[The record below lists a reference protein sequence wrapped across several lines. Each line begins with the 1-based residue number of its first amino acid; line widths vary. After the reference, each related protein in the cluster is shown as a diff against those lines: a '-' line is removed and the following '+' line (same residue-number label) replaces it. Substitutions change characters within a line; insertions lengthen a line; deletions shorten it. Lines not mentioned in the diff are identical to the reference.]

1 VPDRTSP
8 VRVLSVGAIPPE
20 WGGPRRGGV
29 ATFHATLVEALQP
42 GSGAPTA
49 EVVAVASPGAQPS
62 DWTPV
67 PIHALDGGD
76 VHRSLA
82 RVLESVEADVVLVH
96 HVTTRFAAALPEV
109 AAGLPV
115 VGIAHSWHALS
126 GVSGAV
132 EAQVRERAAQA
143 LSGMAA
149 VVYGSEHARREGE
162 GIGIPHPER
171 VEVILYPLQP
181 ALIEPI
187 DTTRTRR
194 GVVFAGNLEAR
205 KRPLL
210 LVEAAAAIPDLELVF
225 AGEGP
230 ERDAILGRAA
240 ELGVAERVTVPAPP
254 PSTEE
259 LIGLLAG
266 AEVLCVPSSSETF
279 GLVYTEALACGTPV
293 VGFAPTLAEIA
304 GALGTDI
311 GEGVLDVGGDDLG
324 RALERVR
331 AAPRDRADLRART
344 LDAFTPRRAAERY
357 ARLLADVAGRA
368 EIERRVAGFAQW
380 HYAFDLGGIRTPI
393 RDETRVNRH
402 EQRRRYFFDRAVE
415 RLSGSLKGRRVL
427 DLGCNAGFWSLAAI
441 EAGAEHVLGLDA
453 RPMHVEQAEL
463 VFSARGVDPDR
474 YEFRCA
480 DIYDVDLTAE
490 GPFDLVLFLGLLYH
504 VHDPVGL
511 FERLRRWTSEL
522 LVVDTTLSTAA
533 GSTFELVREPLDEPR
548 NAARAELVLV
558 PTRQAVL
565 DVGEGSDFDVEALE
579 PAFTS
584 WEGSEDYRD
593 GRRLAFLATP
603 RAPGAE
609 PAAARDPAFDVAGF
623 RAGRRAVELRPY
635 ERVMEDSDEE
645 PKPGRGLET
654 TLAGRW
660 QLANLPEIELAP
672 PLAWDE
678 ICASNRSWSF
688 HLHAWEPLGDLI
700 MAAPATE
707 DPAAPIRLAVD
718 LALDWLQAYPTLET
732 DSPFAWYDMGVGLR
746 AYRLA
751 YLIDHVARDDAYDDD
766 VVRRLVEGLRLH
778 MESLADDDN
787 FAGHSNHGFYQ
798 AAGQLAAARRLSE
811 LPGMAAHQ
819 AQADA
824 RLRDTV
830 DRHFTAEGVHK
841 EHSPDYHWM
850 VGRAVT
856 AIVRANL
863 VDDAWLREA
872 DARIQSSLAWFI
884 QPNERVAMFGDS
896 NWRRC
901 RLPRH
906 GEDDEP
912 ALSFMTSGGTAG
924 RPPDE
929 AVRGFE
935 ESGYFVARDRWPEGP
950 DDFASTSYLA
960 QIAAFHSYTHKH
972 PDHGAFIWY
981 DDAREL
987 VVEAGRFGY
996 LDPTAPGSDLR
1007 RQGFRYGHPKRLYV
1021 ESTRAHNVVEI
1032 DGRSYERRGVPRFG
1046 SALRHWGE
1054 RDGLAYSEVGLSHRP
1069 GIAHARVLVFAPGQW
1084 LVVVDRLY
1092 DRSRTPHRFVQ
1103 RFHFAAEL
1111 DLAGTDPVGLRAE
1124 GMTRTLWMIPLL
1136 GGEAQEPLEPV
1147 RGQEDPELL
1156 GWVSRRANELEP
1168 VWTGGFS
1175 ADGTPSHVFATLLCL
1190 AEEPPEPD
1198 AAFNA
1203 ANASGRR
1210 VRLRW
1215 RGPGGLEQIRL
1226 NRENDGLEVER
1237 RGAGGAS

>member
-1 VPDRTSP
+1 M
-8 VRVLSVGAIPPE
+8 
-20 WGGPRRGGV
+20 
-29 ATFHATLVEALQP
+29 ATFHATLVEAMAP
-42 GSGAPTA
+42 GLGPAA
-49 EVVAVASPGAQPS
+49 EIVAVAAPDAVPS

-67 PIHALDGGD
+67 PVLALDSREPGP
-76 VHRSLA
+76 SLA
-82 RVLESVEADVVLVH
+82 AAIAAVEPDVVLVH
-96 HVTTRFAAALPEV
+96 HVTTRFAEALPEI
-109 AAGLPV
+109 AGDIPI
-115 VGIAHSWHALS
+115 VGVAHSWHALT
-126 GVSGAV
+126 GVSDDDATR
-132 EAQVRERAAQA
+132 VRERSERA
-143 LSGMAA
+143 LAGMAA
-149 VVYGSEHARREGE
+149 VVYGSEHARREGL
-162 GIGIPHPER
+162 GLGVPHPDR
-171 VEVILYPLQP
+171 VEVVLYPLQP
-181 ALIEPI
+181 AFAEPVDL
-187 DTTRTRR
+187 DTVRQ
-194 GVVFAGNLEAR
+194 GVVFVGNLEAR
-205 KRPLL
+205 KRPHL
-210 LVEAAAAIPDLELVF
+210 LVEAAAESPDLQVLF
-225 AGEGP
+225 AGAGP
-230 ERDAILGRAA
+230 EREPILSRAR
-240 ELGVAERVTVPAPP
+240 ELGVAERVSVPEPS
-254 PSTEE
+254 PSTDEVSR
-259 LIGLLAG
+259 LIAG
-266 AEVLCVPSSSETF
+266 AEVLCVPSLSETF

-293 VGFAPTLAEIA
+293 VGFAPTLGEIEQAA
-304 GALGTDI
+304 GTPV
-311 GEGVLDVGGDDLG
+311 GEGVLDIDGPALAK
-324 RALERVR
+324 ALERVR
-331 AAPRDRADLRART
+331 VAPWDRAELRART
-344 LDAFTPRRAAERY
+344 LEVFAPEAAAGPY
-357 ARLLADVAGRA
+357 ARLLAEVAGPRRRRPWADGAQPRIDRA
-368 EIERRVAGFAQW
+368 ELERRVAAFPVW
-380 HYAFDLGGIRTPI
+380 HYDLDLGGVRTPI
-393 RDETRVNRH
+393 RDETRRNRH
-402 EQRRRYFFDRAVE
+402 AERRRYFFDAAVE
-415 RLSGSLKGRRVL
+415 RLGGSLEGRTVL

-441 EAGAEHVLGLDA
+441 EAGAGHVLGIDA
-453 RPMHVEQAEL
+453 RPMHVEQSEL
-463 VFSARGVDPDR
+463 VFEARGVPLER

-480 DIYDVDLTAE
+480 DIYEIDLTAE

-511 FERLRRWTSEL
+511 FERLRRWTDGM
-522 LVVDTTLSTAA
+522 LVVDSTLSRAE
-533 GSTFELVREPLDEPR
+533 GSVFALKQEPVEDPR
-548 NAARAELVLV
+548 NAARSEVVLV
-558 PTRQAVL
+558 PTRQAMVDL
-565 DVGEGSDFDVEALE
+565 AEASGFAAEVLE
-579 PAFTS
+579 PGFSS
-584 WEGSEDYRD
+584 WEGAEDYHD
-593 GRRLAFLATP
+593 GRRRAMICIP
-603 RAPGAE
+603 GAPGAE
-609 PAAARDPAFDVAGF
+609 PAPAPALAFDVAAF
-623 RAGRRAVELRPY
+623 RAGRRAGELRPY

-660 QLANLPEIELAP
+660 KLADLPEIELAV

-678 ICASNRSWSF
+678 VCASNRSWSF

-700 MAAPATE
+700 MAAPGAE

-751 YLIDHVARDDAYDDD
+751 YLIDRVARDDDYEDD
-766 VVRRLVEGLRLH
+766 VVRRLVEGLHLH

-798 AAGQLAAARRLSE
+798 AAGQLAAARRLPE

-856 AIVRANL
+856 AIVRASL

-912 ALSFMTSGGTAG
+912 ALAFMTSGGTAG
-924 RPPDE
+924 RAPAE

-981 DDAREL
+981 DDGREL

-996 LDPTAPGSDLR
+996 LDPTTPGSDLR

-1054 RDGLAYSEVGLSHRP
+1054 RDGLAFSEVGLSHRP
-1069 GIAHARVLVFAPGQW
+1069 GIAHARVLVFSPGQW

-1111 DLAGTDPVGLRAE
+1111 DLAGTEPVGLRAE
-1124 GMTRTLWMIPLL
+1124 GMTRTLWMVPLL

-1147 RGQEDPELL
+1147 RGQEHPELL
-1156 GWVSRRANELEP
+1156 GWVSRRANDLEP
-1168 VWTGGFS
+1168 VWTGGFV

-1190 AEEPPEPD
+1190 AEAPPEPD

-1210 VRLRW
+1210 IRLRW
-1215 RGPGGLEQIRL
+1215 RGLGGLEQIRL
-1226 NRENDGLEVER
+1226 NRENDGLDVER
-1237 RGAGGAS
+1237 RGAGGGS